1 MKYLLFPRLA
11 VSGIRKNRRLYIPY
25 LLTGVGTVMMFY
37 IMSFLASHPL
47 VVEMRGGNTLREIL
61 RLGQWVIGIFSLIFL
76 FYTNSFL
83 IRRRGR
89 ELGLYNVLGMG
100 KGKLARILF
109 WEGMIVLVICLTV
122 GMALGIALSKF
133 AELALMKIL
142 DRPVTDE
149 LYFVPDAAI
158 LTGTVFGVIFLL
170 LVVSNVIRVL
180 SSNPL
185 ALLHSEAL
193 GEKPPKA
200 NWLLA
205 LLGTGLL
212 GLAYYI
218 AVSIQDPVEAL
229 AWFFIAVI
237 MVVVAT
243 YLLFIAGSV
252 TLCRSLQRRKRY
264 YYRKQH
270 FVSISSI
277 VYRMKRNGAGLASV
291 CILSTMVLVM
301 ITSTFSL
308 YVGKED
314 GLRASYPR
322 DLAMTIYFETPE
334 DATVENRDRFRNM
347 AIQAIEAKNV
357 TPESLVEYRRIALYG
372 HLDPKNAR
380 ITRLG
385 EGSGSSTAELFLVP
399 LEDYNLL
406 YHTDIVLAEDE
417 ALVKCINTSFSGSE
431 LEIEGL
437 GRLKLK
443 GTVDEFFH
451 ATSAVANLYPTI
463 FLFLND
469 PVDFIAPLEGDE
481 DIPHRASFYLGF
493 DTDAPD
499 SVQISLRRLL
509 DDGID
514 RLHEEQYCT
523 SGYTDSIASNRDD
536 FYNLYGG
543 LFFIGILLSL
553 LFCAAAV
560 LILYYKQICEGYE
573 DQSRFEIMQKVGMT
587 KRDIRKSINSQM
599 LTVFFAPLL
608 FAGMHL
614 SFAFPMIWK
623 MLKLFNLSNLRL
635 VIGVNLG
642 AFALFALCYA
652 AVYRLTSNAYYAIVC
667 GKPEN

>member
-11 VSGIRKNRRLYIPY
+11 ISGIRKNRRLYIPY
-25 LLTGVGTVMMFY
+25 LLTGVGAVMMFY
-37 IMSFLASHPL
+37 IMSFLACHPL
-47 VVEMRGGNTLREIL
+47 VVEIAGGNTLNSIL
-61 RLGQWVIGIFSLIFL
+61 QLGQWVIGIFSLIFL

-83 IRRRGR
+83 IRRRSR

-100 KGKLARILF
+100 KGKLARIIF
-109 WEGMIVLVICLTV
+109 WEGMIVMVICLAI

-133 AELALMKIL
+133 AELALMNVL
-142 DRPVTDE
+142 HRPVTDE

-170 LVVSNVIRVL
+170 LVTSSVIRVL
-180 SSNPL
+180 HSKPL

-205 LLGTGLL
+205 LLGVALL
-212 GLAYYI
+212 ALAYYI

-229 AWFFIAVI
+229 SWFFFAVI
-237 MVVVAT
+237 LVVVGT

-252 TLCRSLQRRKRY
+252 TLCRSLQHRKRY

-270 FVSISSI
+270 FVSVSSI
-277 VYRMKRNGAGLASV
+277 AYRMKRNGAGLASV

-301 ITSTFSL
+301 LTSTFSL
-308 YVGKED
+308 YAGTED
-314 GLRASYPR
+314 GLRARYPR
-322 DLAMTIYFETPE
+322 DLSMTVYFETPE
-334 DATVENRDRFRNM
+334 DANVQNRDRFRDM
-347 AIQAIEAKNV
+347 AFQAMEAKNV
-357 TPESLVEYRRIALYG
+357 TPKSLVEYRSIALYG
-372 HLDPKNAR
+372 HLDAKNAR

-385 EGSGSSTAELFLVP
+385 EGSGSSMAELFLIP
-399 LEDYNLL
+399 LEDYNTL
-406 YHTDIVLAEDE
+406 YRTDTVLADGE
-417 ALVKCINTSFSGSE
+417 ALICCTNTSFSGNE

-437 GRLKLK
+437 GKLNLR
-443 GTVDEFFH
+443 GTVEDFFGS
-451 ATSAVANLYPTI
+451 TSATANLYPTI

-469 PVDFIAPLEGDE
+469 PVTFAAPLEGQE
-481 DIPHRASFYLGF
+481 EVPHRAQFYLGF

-499 SVQISLRRLL
+499 SVQISLCGMLSE
-509 DDGID
+509 GID
-514 RLHEEQYCT
+514 QLHEQYYCS
-523 SGYTDSIASNRDD
+523 SGYTDSIASNRND

-573 DQSRFEIMQKVGMT
+573 DQSRFEIMRKVGMT

-623 MLKLFNLSNLRL
+623 MLKLFNLNNLRL

-667 GKPEN
+667 GRSED